1 MSAFAKAIEKSAE
14 FEGVLNSIKK
24 GFLPQGVLGL
34 IPVQKSHIISALVG
48 GLEKKALVVVPD
60 DASAVKLCEDLTAFG
75 VSALQYP
82 SRGFSFYSTDSQS
95 YEYEQKRIKVL
106 RRMLDNRCDVVV
118 ASAEACLSYTVPPEI
133 LRQKSVLLKKGEDT
147 TLENVVTSLT
157 CAGYTRVDAVEG
169 VGQFSVRG
177 GIVDFFSPD
186 DEEPVRIELWG
197 DTVDTMC
204 RFDVVSQRRTVNID
218 EILIAP
224 SKEIIID
231 NPQELIDKIEKLA
244 SSIRGKKTDIIREKL
259 YQDIDRLKNDLS
271 VGSAD
276 KYLPLIYSPA
286 TIFDYAKG
294 YLLFALETS
303 GIKEK
308 TNSSQNTF
316 PKRMVLP

>member
-1 MSAFAKAIEKSAE
+1 
-14 FEGVLNSIKK
+14 
-24 GFLPQGVLGL
+24 
-34 IPVQKSHIISALVG
+34 
-48 GLEKKALVVVPD
+48 
-60 DASAVKLCEDLTAFG
+60 
-75 VSALQYP
+75 
-82 SRGFSFYSTDSQS
+82 
-95 YEYEQKRIKVL
+95 
-106 RRMLDNRCDVVV
+106 
-118 ASAEACLSYTVPPEI
+118 
-133 LRQKSVLLKKGEDT
+133 
-147 TLENVVTSLT
+147 
-157 CAGYTRVDAVEG
+157 
-169 VGQFSVRG
+169 
-177 GIVDFFSPD
+177 
-186 DEEPVRIELWG
+186 
-197 DTVDTMC
+197 MC

-308 TNSSQNTF
+308 TN
-316 PKRMVLP
+316 